1 MTYVRKHKEN
11 TRLIAGYMAFLSECS
26 TYDQRLKLISEIA
39 RLHHQNKQI
48 EQMEYQEVKKE
59 MLVYFIKINSEL

>member
-1 MTYVRKHKEN
+1 MTYARKHKEN

-39 RLHHQNKQI
+39 RLHHQNQQI
-48 EQMEYQEVKKE
+48 KQMEYQEVQKPITD
-59 MLVYFIKINSEL
+59 YFIKINSTL